1 MRFTILA
8 SFIFFSICLD
18 QSNADDK
25 ALRKRLEDL
34 NAEKADHW
42 IYNDIEA
49 GFAEAKK
56 TGKPLFITF
65 RCVPCIDCLGFDG
78 EVADGNEAI
87 KQLAR
92 EKFVSVRQVEMKG
105 VDLTRFQFDHDLNW
119 AGMFLNA
126 DGTVYA
132 RYGTQSSAGAD
143 AFNSVKGLV
152 STMNQVLK
160 LHADYPN
167 NKALFADKIP
177 SQKKWKTPR
186 ELPTLEPKLMKEAQT
201 TRSHCIHCHNIHDA
215 ENELWEQSDSLTNE
229 KLWRYPYP
237 ANLGIEISVRD
248 GRTIT
253 EIIPDSSAEKAGLQ
267 VGQEIDQ
274 VNGQVITSVADFQ
287 WVLHHLKPKAGERVD
302 VRFADGSTASLTT
315 AKDWK
320 KTDISWRASI
330 FSLSPKL
337 RIWMPQLKEN
347 ERKKYALKEDQNG
360 LLVKWINRGTTA
372 GKAAVEAG
380 LRNGDVVIAANG
392 VAVPDNNAAFNT
404 WVKLNHEVGETLELS
419 VLRGGKKIVIE
430 LPLVE

>member
-1 MRFTILA
+1 MRFTIMA
-8 SFIFFSICLD
+8 SFLFFSFCLEH
-18 QSNADDK
+18 SNADDK

-34 NAEKADHW
+34 NAEKAEHW
-42 IYNDIEA
+42 IYKDIEA
-49 GFAEAKK
+49 GFVEAKK

-65 RCVPCIDCLGFDG
+65 WCVPCIDCLGFDG
-78 EVADGNEAI
+78 EVANGNEAI

-132 RYGTQSSAGAD
+132 RYGTQSAAGAD
-143 AFNSVKGLV
+143 AFNSVNGLV
-152 STMNQVLK
+152 STMNQVLD

-177 SQKKWKTPR
+177 PQKQWKTPR
-186 ELPTLEPKLMKEAQT
+186 DLPMLEPKLMKEAQT

-215 ENELWEQSDSLTNE
+215 ENELWEHTDSLSNE
-229 KLWRYPYP
+229 RLWRYPYP
-237 ANLGIEISVRD
+237 SNLGLKISVRD

-253 EIIPDSSAEKAGLQ
+253 EITPNSPAEKAGLRA
-267 VGQEIDQ
+267 GQEIDQ

-287 WVLHHLKPKAGERVD
+287 WVLHHLKPSAGQRVD
-302 VRFADGSTASLTT
+302 VRFADGSTASMTT
-315 AKDWK
+315 SKDWK

-347 ERKKYALKEDQNG
+347 ERKKYSLEADQNG

-372 GKAAVEAG
+372 GKAAVNAG

-392 VAVPDNNAAFNT
+392 VAVPENNAAFNT
-404 WVKLNHEVGETLELS
+404 WVKLNHEVGEALELS

>member
-1 MRFTILA
+1 M
-8 SFIFFSICLD
+8 
-18 QSNADDK
+18 
-25 ALRKRLEDL
+25 

-65 RCVPCIDCLGFDG
+65 GCVPCIDCLGFDG

-132 RYGTQSSAGAD
+132 RYGTQSAAGAD

-152 STMNQVLK
+152 STMNQVLE

-167 NKALFADKIP
+167 NKALFTDKIP
-177 SQKKWKTPR
+177 PQKEWKTPR
-186 ELPTLEPKLMKEAQT
+186 DLPMLDPKLMKEAQT

-215 ENELWEQSDSLTNE
+215 ENELWEHTDSLSNE
-229 KLWRYPYP
+229 RLWRYPYP
-237 ANLGIEISVRD
+237 SNLGVKISVRD

-253 EIIPDSSAEKAGLQ
+253 EIMPNSSAEKAGLRA
-267 VGQEIDQ
+267 GQEIDQ
-274 VNGQVITSVADFQ
+274 VKGQVITSVADFQ
-287 WVLHHLKPKAGERVD
+287 WFLHHLKPSAGQRVD
-302 VRFADGSTASLTT
+302 VRLADGSTASMTT
-315 AKDWK
+315 SKDWK
-320 KTDISWRASI
+320 ETDISWRASI

-347 ERKKYALKEDQNG
+347 ERKKYSLEVDPNG

-372 GKAAVEAG
+372 GKAAVKAG

-392 VAVPDNNAAFNT
+392 VAVPENNAAFNT

-419 VLRGGKKIVIE
+419 ILRGGKKIVIE
-430 LPLVE
+430 LPLAE